1 MLFSAMLVEKGY
13 CSYQGLHNKTLK
25 SKSVLLK
32 KAAHIAKRAK
42 CHTFTGKPGNKPQL
56 PLGE

>member
-1 MLFSAMLVEKGY
+1 MLVEKGY

-32 KAAHIAKRAK
+32 KAVHIAKRAK